1 MNSNTELGF
10 LLLVPVFEIA
20 LHKPFGEILEK
31 KICDVEWH
39 RKCFVNLAWNDFF
52 MAGWDNVVLI
62 FLFGEFSHRFA
73 NFATYKSL
81 LRAKVT

>member
-31 KICDVEWH
+31 KIW
-39 RKCFVNLAWNDFF
+39 
-52 MAGWDNVVLI
+52 
-62 FLFGEFSHRFA
+62 
-73 NFATYKSL
+73 
-81 LRAKVT
+81 AKPIHQIPTAMKQ